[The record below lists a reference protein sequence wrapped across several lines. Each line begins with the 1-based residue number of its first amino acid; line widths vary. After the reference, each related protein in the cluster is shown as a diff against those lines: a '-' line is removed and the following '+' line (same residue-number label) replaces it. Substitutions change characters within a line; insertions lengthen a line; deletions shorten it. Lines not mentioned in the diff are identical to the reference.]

1 MEKTGGKMSLR
12 RGKDHQDAVEWLIS
26 LYEPGMTK
34 TALARK
40 AHISVNTI
48 DACYMDINTPATK
61 KRKLTVTLDLEPDE
75 DRSMI
80 TISASAKST
89 LVPTSPVKSAFWV
102 EADENGVPVMRETLA
117 ESPDQ
122 TIMGEVE
129 DRAQPVIAMLNKKEG

>member
-1 MEKTGGKMSLR
+1 MRSRKKILEMARGALMER
-12 RGKDHQDAVEWLIS
+12 AD
-26 LYEPGMTK
+26 YE
-34 TALARK
+34 LSR
-40 AHISVNTI
+40 IIENI
-48 DACYMDINTPATK
+48 MDINTPATK

-102 EADENGVPVMRETLA
+102 EADENGVPVMREMLA

-122 TIMGEVE
+122 TIMGEVG

>member
-1 MEKTGGKMSLR
+1 MRSRKKILEMARGALMER
-12 RGKDHQDAVEWLIS
+12 AD
-26 LYEPGMTK
+26 YE
-34 TALARK
+34 LSR
-40 AHISVNTI
+40 IIENI
-48 DACYMDINTPATK
+48 MDINTPATK

-102 EADENGVPVMRETLA
+102 EADENGVPVMREMLA

>member
-1 MEKTGGKMSLR
+1 MSSRKKILEMARGALMERADYELSR
-12 RGKDHQDAVEWLIS
+12 IVENI
-26 LYEPGMTK
+26 
-34 TALARK
+34 
-40 AHISVNTI
+40 
-48 DACYMDINTPATK
+48 MDINTPATK

-102 EADENGVPVMRETLA
+102 EADENGVPVMREMLA

>member
-1 MEKTGGKMSLR
+1 MRSRKKILEMARGALMERADYELSR
-12 RGKDHQDAVEWLIS
+12 IVENI
-26 LYEPGMTK
+26 
-34 TALARK
+34 
-40 AHISVNTI
+40 
-48 DACYMDINTPATK
+48 MDINTPATK

-102 EADENGVPVMRETLA
+102 EADENGVPVMREMLA

>member
-1 MEKTGGKMSLR
+1 MRSRKKILEMARGALMER
-12 RGKDHQDAVEWLIS
+12 AD
-26 LYEPGMTK
+26 YE
-34 TALARK
+34 LSR
-40 AHISVNTI
+40 IIENI
-48 DACYMDINTPATK
+48 MDINTPATK

-102 EADENGVPVMRETLA
+102 EADENGVPVMREMLT